1 MPQVRMLRALSG
13 FRDGVEWPPVGG
25 VLDVPDAEADDL
37 ERIGVAER
45 TRAKSTITPEAA
57 VAVEPETAAAPKPRR
72 TRKASGDV

>member
-1 MPQVRMLRALSG
+1 MPQVRMLRTLSG

-25 VLDVPDAEADDL
+25 LLDVPASEADDL

-45 TRAKSTITPEAA
+45 VNAKSTITPEAA

-72 TRKASGDV
+72 AARKS